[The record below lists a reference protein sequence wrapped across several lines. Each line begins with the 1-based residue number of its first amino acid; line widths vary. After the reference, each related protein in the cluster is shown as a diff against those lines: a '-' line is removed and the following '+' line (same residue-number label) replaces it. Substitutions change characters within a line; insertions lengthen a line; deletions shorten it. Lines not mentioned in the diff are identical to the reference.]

1 MIIAVFFILLQKEN
15 NSACVTCA
23 DAYTDRRCGLE
34 KNVVTVCTG
43 YLCNVFS
50 LNYVMTFIHE
60 QRTCDSQRAPVGISP
75 LLLAWGTG
83 NRTQGLRFGDRH
95 RDCLNHLVN
104 L

>member
-1 MIIAVFFILLQKEN
+1 MIIAVFFILLQKE

-50 LNYVMTFIHE
+50 LKYVMTFIHE
-60 QRTCDSQRAPVGISP
+60 QRACDSQRATVEISA
-75 LLLAWGTG
+75 LLLAQDTG